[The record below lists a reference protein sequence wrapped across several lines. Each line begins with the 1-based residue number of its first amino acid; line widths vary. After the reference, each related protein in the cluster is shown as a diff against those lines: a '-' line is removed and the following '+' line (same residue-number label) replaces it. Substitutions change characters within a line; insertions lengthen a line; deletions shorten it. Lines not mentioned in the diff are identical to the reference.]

1 MEGFEHFVGA
11 VTNAQEYGV
20 VAQFCAIDDDAATA
34 VGIDPDV
41 VDSRFEVLSH
51 TKGFEVCACIEEH
64 WSEFVGADV
73 WVGFV

>member
-11 VTNAQEYGV
+11 VANAEEYGV
-20 VAQFCAIDDDAATA
+20 VAQFFAIDDDAATA

-41 VDSRFEVLSH
+41 VDSRFEVICH
-51 TKGFEVCACIEEH
+51 AKGFEVCACIEEH
-64 WSEFVGADV
+64 WGEFIGTDM

>member
-20 VAQFCAIDDDAATA
+20 VAQFFAIDDDAATA

-41 VDSRFEVLSH
+41 VDSRLEV
-51 TKGFEVCACIEEH
+51 I
-64 WSEFVGADV
+64 
-73 WVGFV
+73 